1 MNKKNVFQWRNY
13 LKKKKNHLNFP
24 YEKIHH
30 SFKKHIKKHQ
40 RKIIHVYTNEKE
52 EKWKICFF
60 YGMG

>member
-1 MNKKNVFQWRNY
+1 MKNYLFQW
-13 LKKKKNHLNFP
+13 KKNHLNFP

-52 EKWKICFF
+52 EKWKIYFF

>member
-1 MNKKNVFQWRNY
+1 MENEMG
-13 LKKKKNHLNFP
+13 KNHLNFP

-52 EKWKICFF
+52 EKRKMFLC
-60 YGMG
+60 GMG